1 MTIGSILL
9 AASAV
14 LVLLGVGQRVLD
26 KMRLSDRAALILIA
40 AMFVGG
46 LIPDI
51 RLGLVRINIGGALI
65 PLGVC
70 VYLLV
75 SADEAAERVRGIL
88 GALITAGVVYLL
100 SRVMPSEPENIILDP
115 VYACGVAGGIVGYVL
130 GRSRR
135 GAFISGVMGVLLA
148 DLITA
153 IVVWAGGVSQPLT
166 LGGAGIFDTAVI
178 SGIIAVLLYLEP
190 HMSATLIILALGFI
204 LMTLGGTDWKYLV
217 GLVILG
223 CLLVAVYLLTKGYT
237 GGRISAWLHPENDPL
252 DKGLQVLQSQYAI
265 GSGGLLG
272 LGFGRGRQKYLY
284 LPEEHND
291 YIFAIACEELG
302 FVGAIGILILF
313 ALLII
318 RGYWIAMHARDR
330 FSMLLAAGLTTL
342 LALQVFL
349 NVAVVT
355 NLLPSTGI
363 SLPFFSYGGT
373 ALIMQLAENGI
384 VLNVSRSITQSPR

>member
-166 LGGAGIFDTAVI
+166 QL
-178 SGIIAVLLYLEP
+178 
-190 HMSATLIILALGFI
+190 MSC
-204 LMTLGGTDWKYLV
+204 M
-217 GLVILG
+217 
-223 CLLVAVYLLTKGYT
+223 
-237 GGRISAWLHPENDPL
+237 
-252 DKGLQVLQSQYAI
+252 
-265 GSGGLLG
+265 
-272 LGFGRGRQKYLY
+272 
-284 LPEEHND
+284 
-291 YIFAIACEELG
+291 
-302 FVGAIGILILF
+302 
-313 ALLII
+313 
-318 RGYWIAMHARDR
+318 
-330 FSMLLAAGLTTL
+330 
-342 LALQVFL
+342 
-349 NVAVVT
+349 
-355 NLLPSTGI
+355 
-363 SLPFFSYGGT
+363 
-373 ALIMQLAENGI
+373 
-384 VLNVSRSITQSPR
+384 PR

>member
-51 RLGLVRINIGGALI
+51 RLGLVRINIGGA
-65 PLGVC
+65 LGVC

-178 SGIIAVLLYLEP
+178 SGIIAVLLAEIIGETLERAARANGVAP
-190 HMSATLIILALGFI
+190 NPARVHMPR
-204 LMTLGGTDWKYLV
+204 
-217 GLVILG
+217 
-223 CLLVAVYLLTKGYT
+223 KG
-237 GGRISAWLHPENDPL
+237 R
-252 DKGLQVLQSQYAI
+252 DK
-265 GSGGLLG
+265 
-272 LGFGRGRQKYLY
+272 
-284 LPEEHND
+284 
-291 YIFAIACEELG
+291 
-302 FVGAIGILILF
+302 
-313 ALLII
+313 
-318 RGYWIAMHARDR
+318 
-330 FSMLLAAGLTTL
+330 
-342 LALQVFL
+342 
-349 NVAVVT
+349 
-355 NLLPSTGI
+355 
-363 SLPFFSYGGT
+363 
-373 ALIMQLAENGI
+373 
-384 VLNVSRSITQSPR
+384 

>member
-148 DLITA
+148 DLIAA

-178 SGIIAVLLYLEP
+178 SGIIAVLLAEIIGETLER
-190 HMSATLIILALGFI
+190 AARANG
-204 LMTLGGTDWKYLV
+204 
-217 GLVILG
+217 
-223 CLLVAVYLLTKGYT
+223 VAPNPARVDMPRKE
-237 GGRISAWLHPENDPL
+237 R
-252 DKGLQVLQSQYAI
+252 DK
-265 GSGGLLG
+265 
-272 LGFGRGRQKYLY
+272 
-284 LPEEHND
+284 
-291 YIFAIACEELG
+291 
-302 FVGAIGILILF
+302 
-313 ALLII
+313 
-318 RGYWIAMHARDR
+318 
-330 FSMLLAAGLTTL
+330 
-342 LALQVFL
+342 
-349 NVAVVT
+349 
-355 NLLPSTGI
+355 
-363 SLPFFSYGGT
+363 
-373 ALIMQLAENGI
+373 
-384 VLNVSRSITQSPR
+384 